1 MILVAHRLS
10 TVVNAYQIVVVSE
23 GKVVEQGNHESL
35 INAGGVYFNLVQK
48 QLQKKKATIEEN

>member
-35 INAGGVYFNLVQK
+35 INAGGVYFNVVQK